1 MTLAYAGDPA
11 SRRILIVEDEPFV
24 ALSLVDALSELGFD
38 VAGCVADVAAAIAF
52 IGREHIDG
60 ALLDVNLGSQ
70 RIDPV
75 ADLLAARACPFIFTT
90 GLGRAD
96 VPAGHADRAFL
107 QKPFATA
114 DLASMLDRVFG
125 AAGRPV
131 AFLRAPAPP
140 RVIRRL
146 VRDIVKVEKRG
157 RHLREADGRS
167 RFEGAG

>member
-11 SRRILIVEDEPFV
+11 SKRILIVEDEPFV

-60 ALLDVNLGSQ
+60 ALLDVHLGSQ
-70 RIDPV
+70 RVDPV

-90 GLGRAD
+90 GLGRVD
-96 VPAGHADRAFL
+96 VPAAHADRAFL
-107 QKPFATA
+107 QKPFGTA

-125 AAGRPV
+125 SAGRPS
-131 AFLRAPAPP
+131 
-140 RVIRRL
+140 
-146 VRDIVKVEKRG
+146 G
-157 RHLREADGRS
+157 S
-167 RFEGAG
+167 